1 MNYEETKKYLKE
13 KKLSHFKLFEDP
25 NFEPNQVGILK
36 SGDEYEVFVTSERGN
51 PTGVKKFKSE
61 EEALNNFI
69 SRVESLNR
77 LIKKRPNA
85 FL

>member
-1 MNYEETKKYLKE
+1 MNYEETKKYVKE

-51 PTGVKKFKSE
+51 PTGVKKFKFRRRSAKHILFPE
-61 EEALNNFI
+61 
-69 SRVESLNR
+69 
-77 LIKKRPNA
+77 
-85 FL
+85 